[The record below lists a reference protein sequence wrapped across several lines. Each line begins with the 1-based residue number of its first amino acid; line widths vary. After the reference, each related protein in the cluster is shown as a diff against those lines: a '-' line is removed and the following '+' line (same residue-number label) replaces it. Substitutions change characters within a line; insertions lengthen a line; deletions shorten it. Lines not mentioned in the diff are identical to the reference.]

1 MVDSLINHHL
11 LITTTHTFNLLNNIS
26 IIIINFLIII
36 IKMFNRVDFLL
47 NRVGILKIDNNILKT
62 LISGHHHHL
71 LKTLISG
78 HPFVKIITF
87 SHPVVPID

>member
-62 LISGHHHHL
+62 LISGHHHL

-78 HPFVKIITF
+78 HPFVKILTF
-87 SHPVVPID
+87 SHPVVLID

>member
-11 LITTTHTFNLLNNIS
+11 LITTTHTFNLLNSIS

-62 LISGHHHHL
+62 LISGH
-71 LKTLISG
+71 
-78 HPFVKIITF
+78 PFVKIPTF